1 MKLLTVVGARPQFVK
16 AAMLSRAIARKK
28 RLTGTAVSDVLVHT
42 GQHFDENM
50 SGAFFDE
57 LDIVSP
63 AHSLAVHGGPHG
75 EMTARMMMGLEP
87 LFDREAPDW
96 VVVHG
101 DTNSTLAGALVASKM
116 RIPVAHVEAGLRSR
130 NRDMPEEVNRVVT
143 DAVSEVL
150 FAPTRA
156 ALENLRAEGVDPRH
170 IVEAGDVMFDATLH
184 YREISRQ
191 DPHRLGRL
199 GVAGEFVLATIHRAE
214 NSDDHPR
221 LRGIIEGLTA
231 LAAQVNVVMP
241 LHPRT
246 RGALD
251 ALGCLDAVSKR
262 LTILD
267 PVGYLDML
275 ALTES
280 ARVVITDSGGLQK
293 EAYFL
298 GTPCVTVRDETEWV
312 ELVQIG
318 ANRLS
323 EPAPDAI
330 RDAVAVAV
338 DARWCQ
344 EPLYGAGNTAEIIVD
359 RLLQGRERS
368 RS

>member
-16 AAMLSRAIARKK
+16 ASMLSRAIASKK
-28 RLTGTAVSDVLVHT
+28 RLSGRAVSDVLVHT

-50 SGAFFDE
+50 SGAFFGE

-87 LFDREAPDW
+87 LLYREAPDW

-101 DTNSTLAGALVASKM
+101 DTNSTLAGALVAAKM

-130 NRDMPEEVNRVVT
+130 KRDMPEEVNRVVT
-143 DAVSEVL
+143 DALSEVL

-156 ALENLRAEGVDPRH
+156 AVENLRAEGVDPRH
-170 IVEAGDVMFDATLH
+170 IVDAGDVMFDATLH
-184 YREISRQ
+184 YLEISRQ
-191 DPHRLGRL
+191 DADRLRRL

-214 NSDDHPR
+214 NTDDHLR

-231 LAAQVNVVMP
+231 LAAHANVVMP
-241 LHPRT
+241 IHPRT
-246 RGALD
+246 RGALN
-251 ALGCLDAVSKR
+251 ALGCLDSVSRR

-312 ELVQIG
+312 ELVDIG
-318 ANRLS
+318 ANRLAGPS
-323 EPAPDAI
+323 PDAI
-330 RDAVAVAV
+330 RDAVEVAM
-338 DARWCQ
+338 AATWCQ
-344 EPLYGAGNTAEIIVD
+344 ASLYGGGSSAELIVD
-359 RLLQGRERS
+359 RLLQGSERS